1 MIETFP
7 LRFLLIVL
15 AGWVSRRQLE
25 VIDDLR
31 EENRILKQHT
41 GGRRLRLTD
50 DQRCRVTA
58 V

>member
-1 MIETFP
+1 MIETVP

-15 AGWVSRRQLE
+15 AGWVNRRQRE
-25 VIDDLR
+25 VMDDLR

-50 DQRCRVTA
+50 D
-58 V
+58 